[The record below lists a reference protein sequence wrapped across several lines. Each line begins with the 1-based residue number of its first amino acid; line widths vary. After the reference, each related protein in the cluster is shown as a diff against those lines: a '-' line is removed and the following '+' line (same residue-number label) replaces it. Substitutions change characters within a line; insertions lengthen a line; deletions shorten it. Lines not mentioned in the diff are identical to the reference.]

1 MTYIAEPVSK
11 GWDAGEDGW
20 FLHLVADAR
29 GHKAGHAL
37 DVPLTISTLTV
48 QRTSRVPLQTEIRAW
63 GGMGAGGGDK
73 ARDRKCFTNVGYYVI
88 QVMVKVILLYYRRNM
103 ISRCFVASLTLH
115 PDTSPPPA
123 QIMVS
128 FTTIP
133 HQSLCLHTLFPTTG
147 SRACCS
153 LSGMGPWARTGQG
166 GFS

>member
-1 MTYIAEPVSK
+1 MVSSPRCRRERTQSWSRPGRTTYHQHPYSS
-11 GWDAGEDGW
+11 ED
-20 FLHLVADAR
+20 LQSPPADR
-29 GHKAGHAL
+29 DK
-37 DVPLTISTLTV
+37 
-48 QRTSRVPLQTEIRAW
+48 
-63 GGMGAGGGDK
+63 GMGGHGGGGGDK